1 MWYYKYNL
9 LKWKLFLKH
18 FLQMKY
24 FYGLLFP
31 LKHIYIRITNHVEFS
46 LILTHGTYK
55 NSLFFKQ
62 NERNFILIFYI
73 LSRRYNSFQE
83 NCKKLHFVY
92 WVFFIFG
99 QKCHFSGDFLL
110 SSFGWCIHK
119 ITFWEHILLRKLN
132 ILHAN

>member
-1 MWYYKYNL
+1 MIL
-9 LKWKLFLKH
+9 QIQFT
-18 FLQMKY
+18 QMKAIFKTFSSNEIFLWSFVSIDY
-24 FYGLLFP
+24 
-31 LKHIYIRITNHVEFS
+31 NHVEFS

-73 LSRRYNSFQE
+73 LSRGYNSFQE

-92 WVFFIFG
+92 LGFFIFG
-99 QKCHFSGDFLL
+99 QKCQFSGNILL

-119 ITFWEHILLRKLN
+119 ITF
-132 ILHAN
+132 